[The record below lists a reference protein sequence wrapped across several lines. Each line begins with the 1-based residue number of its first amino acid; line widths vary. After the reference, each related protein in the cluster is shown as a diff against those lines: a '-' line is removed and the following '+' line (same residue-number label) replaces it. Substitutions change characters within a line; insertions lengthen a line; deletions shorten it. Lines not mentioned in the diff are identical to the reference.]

1 MGQTDFFLRNVQTA
15 HNVLL
20 AQFCV
25 LDDSNPLAT
34 KRSERDWQKLKATA
48 PVWMSPKVVS
58 GFEPSDFAQLPAER
72 LTFLTDAVAQF
83 KKVAEQASGRT
94 PTDAEVYTGLVHFM
108 SMMTILRL
116 ASPDEEAEA
125 IHVALLA
132 AKKPFPDFVLGLD
145 FTFGTDS
152 TGDEAVWIWV
162 LVPDEIDPDTKD
174 FREFAKRFPR
184 AVWNTLAE
192 IKSKRIPYVHFRP
205 LSETFE
211 SANEV
216 AA

>member
-1 MGQTDFFLRNVQTA
+1 MGRTEFLRNLQTA
-15 HNVLL
+15 FNVLL

-25 LDDSNPLAT
+25 LDDSDPLAT

-58 GFEPSDFAQLPAER
+58 GFEPSDFAELPAER
-72 LTFLTDAVAQF
+72 LTFLTGAVAQF
-83 KKVAEQASGRT
+83 KKVAEQASGRALT
-94 PTDAEVYTGLVHFM
+94 NVEVYTGISQFM
-108 SMMTILRL
+108 SILTIVQLESL
-116 ASPDEEAEA
+116 DKEAKA

-145 FTFGTDS
+145 FTFGTDA
-152 TGDEAVWIWV
+152 TGDDAVWIWV
-162 LVPDEIDPDTKD
+162 LVPDEIDPDTEE

-205 LSETFE
+205 LSEAFE
-211 SANEV
+211 SAIEV